1 MRTRFRILALVTALI
16 ALALSIPAFGS
27 ATLTVTT
34 IARTG
39 TTHSLSAAAD
49 DTLYI
54 ANNGR
59 TWVHIED
66 AGAQITATFVSQAS
80 TYNDL
85 PEGVA
90 VTNLAVTIPATT
102 GKKIIGPF
110 NQRSWNDSSGRIM
123 LILSSTTSITVAAY
137 ALP

>member
-1 MRTRFRILALVTALI
+1 M
-16 ALALSIPAFGS
+16 PAFGS

-39 TTHSLSAAAD
+39 TTHSLAAATD

-59 TWVHIED
+59 TWVQIANA
-66 AGAQITATFVSQAS
+66 AGSPITATIVSYAS
-80 TYNDL
+80 TYNDI
-85 PEGVA
+85 PEGMA
-90 VTNLAVTIPATT
+90 VTNLSVTIPATT
-102 GKKIIGPF
+102 GNKIIGPL
-110 NQRSWNDSSGRIM
+110 NQRSWNDSSGRLV
-123 LILSSTTSITVAAY
+123 LILSSTTSVTVAAY